1 MNSRSVLLCLSTMA
15 AATALCARDLRP
27 DLRLPLTFIE
37 NQGQKDNRIRYYAQG
52 DGYSVFLTHDGVV
65 LSFREGSTTLRFI
78 GANSRARIEGAEP
91 AAGAIHYLHGNDPA
105 QWRTGLPHYS
115 QVIYRDL
122 WPGTDLQLRQRG
134 ASLKYE
140 FHVRPGASP
149 SHILLSHE
157 GVRQLSLD
165 AGGALLMKTDFG
177 ELRDAAPVSYQE
189 IDGARVPVKSR
200 YSLARGSYGFALES
214 GYDRARELIIDPGL
228 DYSTFLGGS
237 SAEGGAGIA
246 VDATGNTYIVG
257 TTQSPDF
264 PTTAGA
270 FRRTGAPSNVSEV
283 FVTKLNP
290 TGTALVYSTFIGG
303 SDFDW
308 GRAIAVDAAGNA
320 FIAGQTKSSNFP
332 VTNSAFDRTFNVL
345 NCPRCGI
352 DNYDAFVLKLNSS
365 GSALVY
371 STFLG
376 GATDIDDA
384 LGIAVDSAGN
394 AYVTG
399 ETGSTDFPVTPGAF
413 RTTRNGDYDA
423 YVTKLN
429 PSGSALVYSTFVG
442 GSFVDIGV
450 RIAVDSANN
459 AYVLGNTRSPDFPT
473 TPGAFD
479 TVANGAFD
487 IFLLKLNP
495 TGSGLVYST
504 YLGGSDMDSAGG
516 LAIDSAGNAYVA
528 GGTASLDYPTT
539 PGAYRTITD
548 GNDGVVTKVNPTG
561 SALVYSTFIGGSG
574 FDGVA
579 GIALDAAGNAY
590 LAGSTGST
598 DFPTT
603 PGAIQSVLNGGT
615 VDAFVAELDSTGST
629 ILLGTYLGGAG
640 SDGASDL
647 KLGSSGAIFITGQT
661 MSTDFPTTPGA
672 FDRIWNG
679 DPTVF
684 WGDAFVA
691 RISPGGAPPAPTLS
705 SETVSPATIVGGSS
719 STGTVTLTSAA
730 PAAGVLVSL
739 SSSNPSVAGVPTSV
753 NVPAGAISATFKIV
767 TSAVAANTQVVI
779 TAAHNV
785 ATRTA
790 TLTVTP
796 PPSLQSVTLK
806 PSAVVGGNFSQA
818 TVVLT
823 TAAPSGGAVVS
834 LASSNTAAATVPAS
848 ATIPAGT
855 TSANFAVST
864 VSVAA
869 TTSST
874 ISGSYVGG
882 SANAVLTI
890 TPPLTL
896 TAFNLNPTT
905 VQGRDRSI
913 GTVTISSP
921 APAGGFSVSVTSS
934 GGTVAAGPGN
944 NSITVAQGNTSA
956 GFALGTNSV
965 TTSTPVTFT
974 ASAGGVTKTAV
985 LTVTP
990 PQTATLTVTAT
1001 GRSGETVTSNPAG
1014 ISVAV
1019 GSTASVPFTIGVTV
1033 TLTVSHGRDATWSGA
1048 CSGRS
1053 NFCTLTLNA
1062 NTSVTANVR

>member
-1 MNSRSVLLCLSTMA
+1 
-15 AATALCARDLRP
+15 
-27 DLRLPLTFIE
+27 
-37 NQGQKDNRIRYYAQG
+37 
-52 DGYSVFLTHDGVV
+52 
-65 LSFREGSTTLRFI
+65 
-78 GANSRARIEGAEP
+78 
-91 AAGAIHYLHGNDPA
+91 
-105 QWRTGLPHYS
+105 
-115 QVIYRDL
+115 
-122 WPGTDLQLRQRG
+122 
-134 ASLKYE
+134 
-140 FHVRPGASP
+140 
-149 SHILLSHE
+149 
-157 GVRQLSLD
+157 
-165 AGGALLMKTDFG
+165 MKTDFG
-177 ELRDAAPVSYQE
+177 ELRDDAPVSYQE
-189 IDGARVPVKSR
+189 IDGARVPVESR
-200 YSLARGSYGFALES
+200 YSLARGSYGFALDS
-214 GYDRARELIIDPGL
+214 GYDHARELIIDPGL

-237 SAEGGAGIA
+237 SAEGGARIA
-246 VDATGNTYIVG
+246 VDAAGNTYIVG

-270 FRRTGAPSNVSEV
+270 FRRTGAQSNVSEV

-332 VTNSAFDRTFNVL
+332 VTNNAFDRTFNVL
-345 NCPRCGI
+345 NCARCGI
-352 DNYDAFVLKLNSS
+352 DNDDAFVLKLNSS

-384 LGIAVDSAGN
+384 LDIAVDSAGN

-429 PSGSALVYSTFVG
+429 PSGSALVYSTFIG
-442 GSFVDIGV
+442 GSFVDFGV

-487 IFLLKLNP
+487 MFVLKLNP

-516 LAIDSAGNAYVA
+516 LVIDSAGNAYVA
-528 GGTASLDYPTT
+528 GRTASLNY
-539 PGAYRTITD
+539 
-548 GNDGVVTKVNPTG
+548 
-561 SALVYSTFIGGSG
+561 
-574 FDGVA
+574 
-579 GIALDAAGNAY
+579 
-590 LAGSTGST
+590 
-598 DFPTT
+598 PTT

-647 KLGSSGAIFITGQT
+647 KLGPSGAIFVTGQT

-705 SETVSPATIVGGSS
+705 SEIVGPATIVGGSS

-730 PAAGVLVSL
+730 PAAGALVSL
-739 SSSNPSVAGVPTSV
+739 SSGNPSVAGVPTSV
-753 NVPAGAISATFKIV
+753 NVPAGAISATFNIV
-767 TSAVAANTQVVI
+767 TSAVAVNTQVVI
-779 TAAHNV
+779 TAAYNV

-796 PPSLQSVTLK
+796 PPSLQSVALN
-806 PSAVVGGNFSQA
+806 PSSVVGGNSSQA

-823 TAAPSGGAVVS
+823 TAAPSGGAVVA
-834 LASSNTAAATVPAS
+834 LASSNTSAATVPAS
-848 ATIPAGT
+848 VTIPAGT
-855 TSANFAVST
+855 TSATFAVST
-864 VSVAA
+864 VSVAT

-874 ISGSYVGG
+874 IRGSYVGG
-882 SANAVLTI
+882 SSNAVLTI

-896 TAFNLNPTT
+896 TAFTLNPTT
-905 VQGRDRSI
+905 VQGRDQSI
-913 GTVTISSP
+913 GTVTINSP
-921 APAGGFSVSVTSS
+921 APAGGFSISVTPAMVPLPPDRRT
-934 GGTVAAGPGN
+934 TV
-944 NSITVAQGNTSA
+944 
-956 GFALGTNSV
+956 
-965 TTSTPVTFT
+965 
-974 ASAGGVTKTAV
+974 
-985 LTVTP
+985 
-990 PQTATLTVTAT
+990 
-1001 GRSGETVTSNPAG
+1001 
-1014 ISVAV
+1014 
-1019 GSTASVPFTIGVTV
+1019 
-1033 TLTVSHGRDATWSGA
+1033 
-1048 CSGRS
+1048 
-1053 NFCTLTLNA
+1053 
-1062 NTSVTANVR
+1062 

>member
-1 MNSRSVLLCLSTMA
+1 MNSKPVLLCLSTMA
-15 AATALCARDLRP
+15 AATVLCARDMRP
-27 DLRLPLTFIE
+27 DLKLPLTFIE
-37 NQGQKDNRIRYYAQG
+37 NQGQRDNRIRYYAQG
-52 DGYSVFLTHDGVV
+52 DGYSVFLMHDGVV
-65 LSFREGSTTLRFI
+65 LSFREGSATLRFI
-78 GANSRARIEGAEP
+78 GTNPQARIEGSEP
-91 AAGAIHYLHGNDPA
+91 AAGIIHYLHGNDPA
-105 QWRTGLPHYS
+105 QWRTGLSHYS

-122 WPGTDLQLRQRG
+122 WRGIDLQLRQHG

-140 FHVRPGASP
+140 FHIRPGASP
-149 SHILLSHE
+149 SHIRLSLE
-157 GVRQLSLD
+157 GARELSLD
-165 AGGALLMKTDFG
+165 TDGALLMKTEFG

-189 IDGARVPVKSR
+189 IDGARVPVESR
-200 YSLARGSYGFALES
+200 YWLARGSYGFALDS
-214 GYDRARELIIDPGL
+214 GYDHARELIIDPGL

-246 VDATGNTYIVG
+246 VDSAGNTYIVG

-270 FRRTGAPSNVSEV
+270 FRRTGAPGNVSEV

-308 GRAIAVDAAGNA
+308 GRAIAVDAAGSA
-320 FIAGQTKSSNFP
+320 YIAGQTKSSNFP
-332 VTNSAFDRTFNVL
+332 VTNNAFDRTFNVL

-384 LGIAVDSAGN
+384 LGVAVDSAGN

-413 RTTRNGDYDA
+413 RTTRNGEYDA
-423 YVTKLN
+423 FVTKLN
-429 PSGSALVYSTFVG
+429 PSGSALVYSTFIG
-442 GSFVDIGV
+442 GSLVDFGV
-450 RIAVDSANN
+450 RIAVDIANN
-459 AYVLGNTRSPDFPT
+459 AYVLGNTRSSDFPT

-504 YLGGSDMDSAGG
+504 YIGGSDMDSAGG

-528 GGTASLDYPTT
+528 GGTASLNYPTT
-539 PGAYRTITD
+539 PGALRTTSD
-548 GNDGVVTKVNPTG
+548 GNDGVVTKLNPTG

-574 FDGVA
+574 FDSVA
-579 GIALDAAGNAY
+579 GIALDASGNAF
-590 LAGSTGST
+590 LTGSTGST
-598 DFPTT
+598 DFPAT

-647 KLGSSGAIFITGQT
+647 KLGPSGAIFITGQT

-719 STGTVTLTSAA
+719 STGTVILTSAA
-730 PAAGVLVSL
+730 AAAGASVSL
-739 SSSNPSVAGVPTSV
+739 SSGNPSVAGVPTSV
-753 NVPAGAISATFKIV
+753 NVPAGAISAIFNIV

-779 TAAHNV
+779 TAGYNA

-796 PPSLQSVTLK
+796 PPALQSVTLN
-806 PSAVVGGNFSQA
+806 PSSVVGGNSSQA

-823 TAAPSGGAVVS
+823 TGAHPEGR
-834 LASSNTAAATVPAS
+834 SSRWPAAT
-848 ATIPAGT
+848 
-855 TSANFAVST
+855 
-864 VSVAA
+864 
-869 TTSST
+869 
-874 ISGSYVGG
+874 
-882 SANAVLTI
+882 
-890 TPPLTL
+890 
-896 TAFNLNPTT
+896 
-905 VQGRDRSI
+905 
-913 GTVTISSP
+913 SP
-921 APAGGFSVSVTSS
+921 
-934 GGTVAAGPGN
+934 
-944 NSITVAQGNTSA
+944 
-956 GFALGTNSV
+956 
-965 TTSTPVTFT
+965 
-974 ASAGGVTKTAV
+974 
-985 LTVTP
+985 P
-990 PQTATLTVTAT
+990 PQPP
-1001 GRSGETVTSNPAG
+1001 PA
-1014 ISVAV
+1014 
-1019 GSTASVPFTIGVTV
+1019 
-1033 TLTVSHGRDATWSGA
+1033 
-1048 CSGRS
+1048 
-1053 NFCTLTLNA
+1053 
-1062 NTSVTANVR
+1062 